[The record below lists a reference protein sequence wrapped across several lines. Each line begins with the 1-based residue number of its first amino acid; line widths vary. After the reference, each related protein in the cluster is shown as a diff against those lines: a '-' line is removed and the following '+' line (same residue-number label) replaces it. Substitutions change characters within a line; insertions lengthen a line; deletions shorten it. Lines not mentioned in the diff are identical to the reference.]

1 MSESSRCRKIR
12 PRLWG
17 ALCLYAF
24 LCQAWLHPGSPLV
37 LGGTAFAAGPLDD
50 LEDAASRGSRRTRDE
65 ELDTEYDEEEAPA
78 EEERDVDAEEEDL
91 AEELGVED
99 EDVAE
104 SDEAFEDEE
113 PQPARKAAKKTEEE
127 SFEEEDV
134 ASADES
140 DPELD
145 SLLNDEAAGDE
156 GGDEELAEGEG
167 EDAEIDELL
176 ADESETEDGEELYAE
191 EGDAPKK
198 AAEPVESLET
208 PSGLS
213 RVTNLEFKVVGDRAQ
228 IRLGLTGRPRY
239 RELPSPETR
248 QIVYVLENTQAPE
261 KFQRA
266 YDTREFQTPVG
277 LFTLLQDQG
286 RTPTSKLIVQL
297 RADDKP
303 SVRWGEGGLVIEF
316 SGPNQR
322 FAQEGDAP
330 RTKGGKAGS
339 NNYLEENIYAIDR
352 AFTGQVIQRLE
363 IKDSDVQDVLRLI
376 ARSSGY
382 NIVIGDDV
390 TGKVG
395 TLSLSNIPW
404 DQAFTLVL
412 QSKKLGY
419 IRQGNVLRVASL
431 SSLKAEKDAALANE
445 ASKLRVEKLKT
456 VLVPVSYADAQ
467 DLAARAKA
475 FLSERGKIDTDQRT
489 NTVIVRDVNEVTT
502 RIQRLLTALDT
513 QPPRVAISARIIEMV
528 TTFSRQIGFASIAAQ
543 DSFSGV
549 NIDTNFSAPFGAFNT
564 TTISSAQ
571 LANLNAQFKLGQ
583 LENKVQILAN
593 PQVTAVNNQKANVT
607 QSITQ
612 FLPESVNAGGVQ
624 TSTFK
629 EIKANLLLDV
639 TPIVAGDGSVFMKV
653 VVTNEVPS
661 GPPENKQIDTRSV
674 TTQVLVENGDTA
686 VIGGIYN
693 STRTNTLQGI
703 PWLMKIPILGFFASN
718 QTEEDNRNE
727 ILVFLTPK
735 ILNAEESF
743 RRKL

>member
-1 MSESSRCRKIR
+1 MSGSSRFRKID
-12 PRLWG
+12 RLMAVRRAIAI
-17 ALCLYAF
+17 ALLLVCSMMPP
-24 LCQAWLHPGSPLV
+24 WLGLKGLFTSSTV
-37 LGGTAFAAGPLDD
+37 AFAAGPLDD
-50 LEDAASRGSRRTRDE
+50 LEDAAQRGARRTRED
-65 ELDTEYDEEEAPA
+65 DIDAEYD
-78 EEERDVDAEEEDL
+78 
-91 AEELGVED
+91 D
-99 EDVAE
+99 EDPVPDDDADDDV
-104 SDEAFEDEE
+104 SDDEAFEDEE
-113 PQPARKAAKKTEEE
+113 KPKSVKKAAKGEEDSE
-127 SFEEEDV
+127 DFEEEDL
-134 ASADES
+134 ADSDED
-140 DPELD
+140 DPELKG
-145 SLLNDEAAGDE
+145 LLGDEEAGDSGE
-156 GGDEELAEGEG
+156 GEEELAEEG
-167 EDAEIDELL
+167 DAEVDDLL
-176 ADESETEDGEELYAE
+176 ADESETEDDVLPAE
-191 EGDAPKK
+191 KTQK
-198 AAEPVESLET
+198 AAKIEDLAGKGEQA
-208 PSGLS
+208 

-228 IRLGLTGRPRY
+228 IRMGLSGRPRFK
-239 RELPSPETR
+239 EMPSPETR
-248 QIVYVLENTQAPE
+248 QIVFLFENTQAPE

-277 LFTLLQDQG
+277 LFTLLQLPG
-286 RTPTSKLIVQL
+286 RTPSSKLIVQL

-303 SVRWGEGGLVIEF
+303 QTRWSEDGLVIEF
-316 SGPNQR
+316 AGPNQQ
-322 FAQEGDAP
+322 FAKDGDSQQ
-330 RTKGGKAGS
+330 RTRGGISS

-390 TGKVG
+390 AGKVG

-431 SSLKAEKDAALANE
+431 ASLKAEKDAALANE
-445 ASKLRVEKLKT
+445 ASKLRVERLKT
-456 VLVPVSYADAQ
+456 VLIPVSYAEAA
-467 DLAARAKA
+467 DLSTRAKS
-475 FLSERGKIDTDQRT
+475 FLSERGKIDTDDRT
-489 NTVIVRDVNEVTT
+489 NTVIVRDVPEVTS
-502 RIQRLLTALDT
+502 RVQRLLTALDT
-513 QPPRVAISARIIEMV
+513 QPARVAISARIIEMV
-528 TTFSRQIGFASIAAQ
+528 TTFSRQIGFATIAAN
-543 DSFSGV
+543 DSFSGI
-549 NIDTNFSAPFGAFNT
+549 NIDTQFSAPFGAFNT

-629 EIKANLLLDV
+629 EIKANLSLSV

-661 GPPENKQIDTRSV
+661 GPPQNKQIDTRSV

-693 STRTNTLQGI
+693 STRTNTMQGI